1 MKLICLSSITL
12 LGTLLGAACGGGD
25 DGIDSDE
32 EARRAYLGLDTSI
45 EKSLT
50 LGFAGFNSATSA
62 NIAPQTTTGI
72 LAGTLVITGQVDQG
86 SSTNKGLRLK
96 VGMTDYSDGAIV
108 VEGDNVEV
116 DISYDTN
123 VDVALQPAL
132 TLNLKNFPG
141 GTLDGTLIGD
151 YVMEGDVDG
160 TATLN
165 LSFAGMTMD
174 GGNGLVLRV
183 PGSTTVTGTA
193 TTGDGTYE
201 VNLTL

>member
-1 MKLICLSSITL
+1 MKLISLSLIAV
-12 LGTLLGAACGGGD
+12 LGAACGGD
-25 DGIDSDE
+25 DGGIDSDE

-50 LGFAGFNSATSA
+50 LGFAGFNAATSA
-62 NIAPQTTTGI
+62 NIAPQMTTGI

-86 SSTNKGLRLK
+86 NSTNKGMRLK
-96 VGMTDYSDGAIV
+96 VGMTDYSDGTIV
-108 VEGDNVEV
+108 IEEDNVEV

-132 TLNLKNFPG
+132 TLSLKNFPG

-151 YVMEGDVDG
+151 YVMAGDVDG

-165 LSFAGMTMD
+165 LTFAGRTMD
-174 GGNGLVLRV
+174 GGNGLVIRV
-183 PGSTTVTGTA
+183 PGSTTITGTA
-193 TTGDGTYE
+193 TTGDGTYA